1 MLYLKNLFF
10 ILLLTSLSFS
20 QYGQGRPG
28 KGKPGGCEI
37 SGFII
42 DSKTNQPIEYAS
54 ISLLTTDDN
63 VQTGGITNSNGEFKI
78 DGIRPG
84 SYSVVIEFMG
94 YSTIT
99 IPDVKLSYKDQM
111 KKNFGKIMLVPS
123 VIQLE
128 AVKVIDDKPVYE
140 FETDKLVYNAS
151 DDIVAGSGT
160 AEDVLNKVPMVTV
173 DQDGEVS
180 LRGNPNVKILLNGR
194 PNRQGG
200 DVDNIPASLI
210 EKVEVI
216 TSPSAKYDPEGMA
229 GIINIVLKKGE
240 YEGLNGSIK
249 LNGKH
254 NAFNS
259 FQDMN
264 GFTIYS
270 NYQQEKYNLYS
281 SLSINNRMRTQEGFR
296 RTFNMINGQKNYFD
310 DSYDYDFDS
319 ESNALGNSITIGAD
333 YSINKKI
340 EVNVEGMYKNHYK
353 EKINNQLYFQEGNAD
368 PFLSPVLDLSREGED
383 KNNYNGEF
391 FMEIKKSF
399 ENPDKKLSFSMS
411 NNFKIESEYETII
424 TDTTFI
430 DEDESSIE
438 IDLNY
443 QSPINDKS
451 DFEIGYDGRFTN
463 SKENMKYQFSFIDN
477 NEDANNIDDSWEY
490 NGLNKFNY
498 DRYIHGFFAEYQL
511 ELNEKITIKPS
522 LRIEYVNKNIDF
534 SKNPDSENSD
544 DPQSTYALLLEN
556 PDQDETAYP
565 LDVNETNYFPN
576 FNLTYNITDKK
587 NLQFS
592 ISKRIER
599 PEGSHHWGQLRPF
612 PRNVYNDSFLFKGN
626 PKLKPEFSTQYEIS
640 YKSPF
645 PMGFYT
651 ANVYYRSVTDPIEWY
666 DYDGNLNELQGN
678 IITFKNAESAND
690 FGVEFFMLVMGQV
703 LGGGYN
709 INELNDGS
717 NDYQLNGKDERL
729 NMYMRI
735 NLPEQYI
742 KIFSFE
748 FGFYY
753 MKLKVPGGTLFGSN
767 GTLWANTGISKS
779 LFDDRASISFS
790 INNIFDKGGFQM
802 DRSMPSFNCTENGT
816 EIANCGQEKTQI
828 LATRGGRTFSLS
840 FKYHFGKMQEE
851 KRRSRGGFGDG
862 GSMDMG
868 Y

>member
-1 MLYLKNLFF
+1 MYHSKKIF
-10 ILLLTSLSFS
+10 IFLLLLVSISFS

-37 SGFII
+37 SGFVI
-42 DSKTNQPIEYAS
+42 DSKTNKPIEYAS
-54 ISLLTTDDN
+54 ISIIMADGN
-63 VQTGGITNSNGEFKI
+63 VQTGGITNYNGEFKI
-78 DGIRPG
+78 DGIKPG
-84 SYSVVIEFMG
+84 NYSIVIEFMG

-99 IPDVKLSYKDQM
+99 ITDVKLSYREQM
-111 KKNFGKIMLVPS
+111 KKNLGKIILESS
-123 VIQLE
+123 VLQLE
-128 AVKVIDDKPVYE
+128 AVKVIDDKPIYE

-249 LNGKH
+249 INGKH

-259 FQDMN
+259 YQDMN

-281 SLSINNRMRTQEGFR
+281 SLSFNNRMRTQEGYR
-296 RTFNMINGQKNYFD
+296 RTYTMINGQKGYTD
-310 DSYDYDFDS
+310 GSYDYDF
-319 ESNALGNSITIGAD
+319 ESAADAFGNSITIGAD
-333 YSINKKI
+333 YSINEKLQLNI
-340 EVNVEGMYKNHYK
+340 EGMYKNNYK
-353 EKINNQLYFQEGNAD
+353 DKTNEQLYFQEGNNE
-368 PFLSPVLDLSREGED
+368 PFNSPMPDISKEGED
-383 KNNYNGEF
+383 KNNFYGEF
-391 FMEIKKSF
+391 FMELEQSF
-399 ENPDKKLSFSMS
+399 DNPDKKLSFSMA
-411 NNFKIESEYETII
+411 NNFGIDSEYETII

-430 DEDESSIE
+430 DEDENLIE
-438 IDLNY
+438 IDFDY
-443 QSPINDKS
+443 QAPINDKS
-451 DFEIGYDGRFTN
+451 SFELGYDGRFTN
-463 SKENMKYQFSFIDN
+463 SKENMDFQLSG
-477 NEDANNIDDSWEY
+477 ESWQY
-490 NGLNKFNY
+490 DGLNKFKY
-498 DRYIHGFFAEYQL
+498 DRHIHGFFGEYQL
-511 ELNEKITIKPS
+511 ELNEKLTIKPS
-522 LRIEYVNKNIDF
+522 LRIEYVNKTIKFLKSLN
-534 SKNPDSENSD
+534 D
-544 DPQSTYALLLEN
+544 DNEGTPQSVYATLLS
-556 PDQDETAYP
+556 DIGDGYAI
-565 LDVNETNYFPN
+565 DVDETNYFPN
-576 FNLTYNITDKK
+576 LNLTYNISDKK

-599 PEGSHHWGQLRPF
+599 PAGNHHWGQLRPF
-612 PRNVYNDSFLFKGN
+612 PRNVYNDSFIFIGN
-626 PKLKPEFSTQYEIS
+626 PRLKPEFSTQYEIS

-651 ANVYYRSVTDPIEWY
+651 ANVYYRNITDPIEWY
-666 DYDGNLNELQGN
+666 DDDGSSNEYTGN
-678 IITFKNAESAND
+678 AVTFINAESATD
-690 FGVEFFMLVMGQV
+690 FGVEFFFLLMGQV

-735 NLPEQYI
+735 NLPEEYI

-779 LFDDRASISFS
+779 LFDDRASVSFS
-790 INNIFDKGGFQM
+790 VNNIFDKGGFQM
-802 DRSMPSFNCTENGT
+802 DRSMPLDGGGE
-816 EIANCGQEKTQI
+816 EVTQI

-840 FKYHFGKMQEE
+840 LKYHFGKMQEE
-851 KRRSRGGFGDG
+851 KRKGRGGFGGDG

>member
-1 MLYLKNLFF
+1 MYYSKNSF
-10 ILLLTSLSFS
+10 ILLLLLVSISFS

-37 SGFII
+37 SGSII
-42 DSKTNQPIEYAS
+42 DSKTNKPIEYAS
-54 ISLLTTDDN
+54 ISIIMADGN
-63 VQTGGITNSNGEFKI
+63 IQTGGITNYNGEFKI
-78 DGIRPG
+78 DGIKPG
-84 SYSVVIEFMG
+84 NYSVVIEFMG
-94 YSTIT
+94 YSTIK
-99 IPDVKLSYKDQM
+99 IPNIKLSYRDTM
-111 KKNFGKIMLVPS
+111 KKNLGEVMLESS
-123 VIQLE
+123 VLQLE
-128 AVKVIDDKPVYE
+128 AVKVIDDKPIYE

-249 LNGKH
+249 INGKH

-259 FQDMN
+259 YQDMN

-281 SLSINNRMRTQEGFR
+281 SLSFNNRMRTQEGYR
-296 RTFNMINGQKNYFD
+296 RTYTMIDGQKGYND
-310 DSYDYDFDS
+310 GSYDYDFES
-319 ESNALGNSITIGAD
+319 EADAFGNSITIGAD
-333 YSINKKI
+333 YSINEKLQLNI
-340 EVNVEGMYKNHYK
+340 EGMYKNNYK
-353 EKINNQLYFQEGNAD
+353 DKTNEQEYSQEGAIANPID
-368 PFLSPVLDLSREGED
+368 RIDISKEGED
-383 KNNYNGEF
+383 ENNFHGEF
-391 FMEIKKSF
+391 FMELEQSF
-399 ENPDKKLSFSMS
+399 DNPDKKLSFSMA
-411 NNFKIESEYETII
+411 NNFGNDSEYETII

-430 DEDESSIE
+430 DEDDNLIE
-438 IDLNY
+438 IDFDY
-443 QSPINDKS
+443 QAPINDKS
-451 DFEIGYDGRFTN
+451 SFELGYDGRFTN
-463 SKENMKYQFSFIDN
+463 SKENMNFQLSG
-477 NEDANNIDDSWEY
+477 DSWQY
-490 NGLNKFNY
+490 DGLNKFNY
-498 DRYIHGFFAEYQL
+498 DRHIHGFFGEYQL
-511 ELNEKITIKPS
+511 KLNEKITIKPS
-522 LRIEYVNKNIDF
+522 LRIEYVNKTIKFLKSLN
-534 SKNPDSENSD
+534 D
-544 DPQSTYALLLEN
+544 DNFGAPQSVYATLLS
-556 PDQDETAYP
+556 DIGDGYAI
-565 LDVNETNYFPN
+565 DVDETNYFPN
-576 FNLTYNITDKK
+576 LNLIYNISDKK

-599 PEGSHHWGQLRPF
+599 PAGNHHWGQLRPF
-612 PRNVYNDSFLFKGN
+612 PRNVYNDSFIFIGN
-626 PKLKPEFSTQYEIS
+626 PRLRPEFSTQYEIS

-651 ANVYYRSVTDPIEWY
+651 ANVYYRNITDPIEWY
-666 DYDGNLNELQGN
+666 DNDGSSNEYTGN
-678 IITFKNAESAND
+678 AVTFINAESATD
-690 FGVEFFMLVMGQV
+690 FGVEFFFLLMGQV
-703 LGGGYN
+703 IGGGYN

-735 NLPEQYI
+735 NLPEEYI

-790 INNIFDKGGFQM
+790 VNNIFDKGGFQM
-802 DRSMPSFNCTENGT
+802 DRSMPLDGGGE
-816 EIANCGQEKTQI
+816 EVTQI

-851 KRRSRGGFGDG
+851 KRKGRGGFGGDG